1 MDFEKLLQIVGEEGI
16 FETGL
21 LLVGKE
27 EPGEIRRKLSRWV
40 KRGKIYKLRRGLY
53 ALTPTYQKIKPHPFV
68 VANRIVKPSYVSLQ
82 SALAFY
88 GLIPETVYM
97 VTSVTT
103 ARPGNW
109 KTPFGVYEYRH
120 IKKNLFFGYNLV
132 DLGEGQRA
140 FVALPEKALLDLI
153 YIQPRGDTP
162 DYLNELRLQNLDRIN
177 PETLQQFINRVG
189 QPKLKRGAKLLLKL
203 REDEIKGYGG

>member
-1 MDFEKLLQIVGEEGI
+1 
-16 FETGL
+16 
-21 LLVGKE
+21 
-27 EPGEIRRKLSRWV
+27 
-40 KRGKIYKLRRGLY
+40 
-53 ALTPTYQKIKPHPFV
+53 
-68 VANRIVKPSYVSLQ
+68 
-82 SALAFY
+82 
-88 GLIPETVYM
+88 M

-103 ARPGNW
+103 SRPGNW

-153 YIQPRGDTP
+153 YIQPRGDTS

-177 PETLQQFINRVG
+177 PETLQQFVNRVG
-189 QPKLKRGAKLLLKL
+189 QPKLKRGAKLLFKL